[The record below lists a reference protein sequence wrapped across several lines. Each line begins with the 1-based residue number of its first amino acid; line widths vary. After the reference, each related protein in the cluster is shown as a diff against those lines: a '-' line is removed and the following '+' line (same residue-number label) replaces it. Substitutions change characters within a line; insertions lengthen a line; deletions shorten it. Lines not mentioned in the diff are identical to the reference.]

1 MALSNDAHLR
11 VAGSKT
17 GTVPAWGLSQAF
29 AVQTASVPRAANIWD
44 SPEFTTI
51 VAQTSAIPNTLWF
64 SSVSPVCEVSK
75 SSSTEI
81 PYCR

>member
-29 AVQTASVPRAANIWD
+29 TVQTASVPRAANIWD
-44 SPEFTTI
+44 SP
-51 VAQTSAIPNTLWF
+51 
-64 SSVSPVCEVSK
+64 
-75 SSSTEI
+75 
-81 PYCR
+81 R